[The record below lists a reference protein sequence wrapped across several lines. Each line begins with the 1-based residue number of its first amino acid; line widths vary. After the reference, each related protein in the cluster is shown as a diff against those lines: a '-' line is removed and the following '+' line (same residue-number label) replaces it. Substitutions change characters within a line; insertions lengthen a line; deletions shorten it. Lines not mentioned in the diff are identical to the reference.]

1 MLLTMVAFIGQVSA
15 AAPIEAAQR
24 AAEQLYYLSPAAR
37 GAVSCHSQTAQE
49 QQREFEKR
57 FAARIANVE
66 RRELAA
72 LGPYDGYDIIPIG
85 SCTRGSGIAKKRFA
99 HAIREFDAALTEL
112 ERRYP

>member
-1 MLLTMVAFIGQVSA
+1 MFLTLIVFISQVSA
-15 AAPIEAAQR
+15 VAPIGAAQR

-37 GAVSCHSQTAQE
+37 GAVSCHLQTAQE
-49 QQREFEKR
+49 QQREFEKG
-57 FAARIANVE
+57 FAVRISNVE

-85 SCTRGSGIAKKRFA
+85 SCTRGSGAAKKRFA
-99 HAIREFDAALTEL
+99 KAIREFNAALTEL